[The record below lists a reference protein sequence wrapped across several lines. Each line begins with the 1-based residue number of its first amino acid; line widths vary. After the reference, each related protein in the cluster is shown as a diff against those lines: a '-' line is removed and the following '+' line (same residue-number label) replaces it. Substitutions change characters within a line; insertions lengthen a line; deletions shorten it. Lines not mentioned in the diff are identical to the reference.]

1 MRTMAVIS
9 SVLLAL
15 AAALVDP
22 LYRIFRWAMQETAPL
37 RHALPRLVKFAE
49 HPFQKRGYAKLLAGG
64 RGCRLAQSLA
74 VATVLLLVACTVIV
88 LTGTDGGLLLAAP
101 PAMLLKVQT
110 DLKALTEEL
119 GKGQEEIL
127 AGTASEGRRAELTTK
142 AKEAE
147 ELQGRLDEYNRNQA
161 LLNRSREVVDP
172 SLPADTKTRK
182 GRQKRIITT
191 PGHLFVSSDAFKYYR
206 QNGKQGWSANVDV
219 KSIRGGTVRLEGES
233 AEEFETKAFDP
244 ATLSDLGTD
253 AIIEYDRDPEVVRYE
268 EPEILTIRDIL
279 SVRPT
284 TKDSI
289 RFVRHT
295 ATSRAAASQAG
306 RGAPKPYLT
315 VTATVETV
323 GTETIAVLSKVTEQD
338 IDDAPRLIGFINDE
352 MRLDVKVEEERQLV
366 WGDGTG
372 NDIEG
377 IFAQGVE
384 TTYEFNRAGVGDTI
398 VDTIRKMQTDLRKR
412 RVIGSA
418 TSARPTALMIDP
430 LDWETAE
437 LLKSSA
443 DDRYLW
449 AVITDVRGPRIWS
462 MRVVESDAMTN
473 PATGERRLLMGDFVR
488 GATLYD
494 RHDVRLAIGFV
505 DDDFARNLRTLR
517 AEERVALAVKRPWA
531 FSYAVTQEAGS

>member
-1 MRTMAVIS
+1 MS
-9 SVLLAL
+9 
-15 AAALVDP
+15 AAL
-22 LYRIFRWAMQETAPL
+22 
-37 RHALPRLVKFAE
+37 K
-49 HPFQKRGYAKLLAGG
+49 
-64 RGCRLAQSLA
+64 
-74 VATVLLLVACTVIV
+74 
-88 LTGTDGGLLLAAP
+88 
-101 PAMLLKVQT
+101 KVQT
-110 DLKALTEEL
+110 DLKALTDEL
-119 GKGQEEIL
+119 AKGQEEIL
-127 AGTASEGRRAELTTK
+127 TGTASETRRAELTTK

-147 ELQGRLDEYNRNQA
+147 ALQARLADYNANNEI
-161 LLNRSREVVDP
+161 LTRSREVENP
-172 SLPADTKTRK
+172 TMPAETKSRG
-182 GRQKRIITT
+182 GRNVKRVNTT
-191 PGHLFVSSDAFKYYR
+191 PGHLFVASDAFKYYKA
-206 QNGKQGWSANVDV
+206 NGMQGWSAKVDV
-219 KSIRGGTVRLEGES
+219 KSIRGGRVRLEGED
-233 AEEFETKAFDP
+233 AAEFERKAYDP

-253 AIIEYDRDPEVVRYE
+253 ALVEYDRDPEIVRYE

-289 RFVRHT
+289 RFVRHS
-295 ATSRAAASQAG
+295 ATDRAAASQAG
-306 RGAPKPYLT
+306 PGGLKPYLT

-323 GTETIAVLSKVTEQD
+323 ATETIAVLSKVTEQD

-372 NDIEG
+372 NDLEG

-384 TTYEFNRAGVGDTI
+384 TTYEFNRAAVGDTI

-412 RVIGSA
+412 RVVGSA

-430 LDWETAE
+430 LDWEAAE

-443 DDRYLW
+443 DDRYIW
-449 AVITDVRGPRIWS
+449 AVVQDARGPRIWS

-473 PATGERRLLMGDFVR
+473 PLTGERRILMGDFVR

-531 FSYAVTQEAGS
+531 FSYAVTDVGGS